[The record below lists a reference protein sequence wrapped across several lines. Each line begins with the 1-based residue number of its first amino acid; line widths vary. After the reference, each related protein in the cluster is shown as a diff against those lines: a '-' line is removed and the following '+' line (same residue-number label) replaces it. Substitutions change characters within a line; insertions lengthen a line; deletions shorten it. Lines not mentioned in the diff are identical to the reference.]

1 MRWIIRSVAVLVS
14 LAVLGVAA
22 LFLIPAERLAGLAAA
37 RFEAATGRAL
47 SIEGSVRPSLF
58 PVLGARIE
66 GVSVAN
72 ADWSTAGPMLRAD
85 VLDLGVDIA
94 ALWNG
99 EIVIRRFEARSP
111 QILLERGAD
120 GRGNWEF
127 GAGVAEGGTEGG
139 ALRLPVLDRGE
150 ISDAQLRFI
159 DHGAGTQ
166 VALSALDLTVALP
179 AGGAGAGDIT
189 ASGQIGG
196 QAFSLAAQLGRPD
209 AFLAGAVSA
218 LGAQLRAGSAA
229 VSFQG
234 RASLSPLAFDG
245 QMGVNAPGLEPLLAL
260 AGQSGE
266 PLPAAARPLALE
278 GQVTLAPEGSL
289 HLRQG
294 TAALGATRLG
304 LALDLAL
311 DGERPNLTGDITAQG
326 LDLRPYLAGGAPSG
340 PGWPTG
346 RIDAAA
352 LGLMD
357 VRLGVTTGA
366 VQTGFA
372 DLDTFRGTL
381 TIDRARAVLDIADA
395 RLHGGRLVGEVVANN
410 RSGLSVGGNLR
421 AEGLSLLGL
430 LRQLAGLERLTGT
443 ANAELRFL
451 GVGQSV
457 DAIMRSLSGQ
467 GQLRFSDGAIIG
479 LDLAGMLRTLDM
491 SYMGEGNRTV
501 FDTITGSF
509 SMDGGVLSNEDLR
522 VNAPLVSVD
531 GRGRVNIGAQTL
543 DYRLIPEGL
552 RDGAGNAIRVPLLIT
567 GPWAEPRLRLDL
579 EGMAEERLREEAA
592 RLEARAREEIRRLE
606 AEARARAEE
615 EAARALGVQRQEG
628 QSLEDAARERLEGE
642 LQRGLLRL
650 LNPGE

>member
-1 MRWIIRSVAVLVS
+1 MRWIIRSFAVLVS

-22 LFLIPAERLAGLAAA
+22 LFLIPAERLAGLATD

-47 SIEGSVRPSLF
+47 SIQGSVRPSLF
-58 PVLGARIE
+58 PVLGARVE
-66 GVSVAN
+66 GISVAN
-72 ADWSTAGPMLRAD
+72 AEWSSAGPMFTAD
-85 VLDLGVDIA
+85 VVDLGVDLA

-99 EIVIRRFEARSP
+99 DLVIRRFEARAP

-127 GAGVAEGGTEGG
+127 GAGASGAEGGG
-139 ALRLPVLDRGE
+139 ALALPILERAE
-150 ISDAQLRFI
+150 ISDAQLRFV
-159 DHGAGTQ
+159 DHGAGTE
-166 VALSALDLTVALP
+166 VSLSALDLTVALP
-179 AGGAGAGDIT
+179 MGGAGAGDVT
-189 ASGQIGG
+189 ATGQIGG
-196 QAFSLAAQLGRPD
+196 QAFTLTAALGSPD
-209 AFLAGAVSA
+209 AFLGGAVSA
-218 LGAQLRAGSAA
+218 VSAQLRAGDAR
-229 VSFQG
+229 VEFQG
-234 RASLSPLAFDG
+234 RASLSPLATDG
-245 QMGVNAPGLEPLLAL
+245 QLSLNAPGLAPLLAL
-260 AGQSGE
+260 TGQQGE
-266 PLPAAARPLALE
+266 PLPAAARPLTLE
-278 GQVTLAPEGSL
+278 GQVTVAPEGSV

-294 TAALGATRLG
+294 VLALGANRLG

-311 DGERPNLTGDITAQG
+311 DGDRPNLTGDISAQG

-340 PGWPTG
+340 PGWPTS
-346 RIDAAA
+346 RIDASA
-352 LGLMD
+352 LGLLD
-357 VRLGVTTGA
+357 ARLGLSAGA

-372 DLDTFRGTL
+372 DLDGFRGTL
-381 TIDRARAVLDIADA
+381 SIERARAVLDIGEA
-395 RLHGGRLVGEVVANN
+395 RLHGGRLAGEVVANN

-443 ANAELRFL
+443 ATANLRFL

-457 DAIMRSLSGQ
+457 DAIMRSLSGE

-509 SMDGGVLSNEDLR
+509 TIAGGVLSNEDLR

-531 GRGRVNIGAQTL
+531 GRGRVNLGAQTL

-567 GPWAEPRLRLDL
+567 GPWSGPRMRLDL

-592 RLEARAREEIRRLE
+592 RLEARAREEIQRLE
-606 AEARARAEE
+606 AEARTRAED
-615 EAARALGVQRQEG
+615 EAARALGVERQEG
-628 QSLEDAARERLEGE
+628 QTLEDAARERLEDE